1 MPLRS
6 RLRDR
11 LIRWLGGQPD
21 QAPPPRAALQSSAA
35 ADVQL
40 VLPAPDAA
48 RQALLA
54 GQYFAH
60 AEELIRRGAAEFAAP
75 FYRQAYALLRASL
88 GEAVPAA
95 DADASQAGLSSE
107 RLIDL
112 SQPQATL
119 PQPQPAAQPELV
131 SQTPPTAAASSG
143 SAAAAVPPPAAA
155 PSASPTMDAEALI
168 RSLQS
173 RLNAQTADDVAQQ
186 AARLRAQG
194 IQHPDLDHLQ
204 GVIHIIKGESSAAA
218 ERFRMAIAQAPG
230 HYRSLVNLSGLLLA
244 EGRLEEAQALLQRA
258 LEQVNPDSDLAV
270 PALTNL
276 SLVHHA
282 AGRSMEEAL
291 LVLKIQRLKPGH
303 LRGER
308 LLKAATVLQEMAEE
322 PAAIELLQW
331 LNDHGGGE
339 PVWRPLATLLE
350 RRGDYQAAALV
361 YRRLLQP
368 AAPAAAPTP

>member
-21 QAPPPRAALQSSAA
+21 QAPPPRASLLSSAA

-119 PQPQPAAQPELV
+119 PQPQPAAQ
-131 SQTPPTAAASSG
+131 TPPTAAASSG
-143 SAAAAVPPPAAA
+143 SAAAAAPPPAAA
-155 PSASPTMDAEALI
+155 PRVDIEALI
-168 RSLQS
+168 RRLQS

-204 GVIHIIKGESSAAA
+204 GVIHIIKGESAAAA

-258 LEQVNPDSDLAV
+258 LEQVNPDSAPAV

-308 LLKAATVLQEMAEE
+308 LLQAARVLQEMAEE

-331 LNDHGGGE
+331 LSDHGGGE

>member
-21 QAPPPRAALQSSAA
+21 QASAPRGHLLSSAS

-88 GEAVPAA
+88 GDAVPAA
-95 DADASQAGLSSE
+95 DADATKAGLSTE

-119 PQPQPAAQPELV
+119 VQPQPAAQP
-131 SQTPPTAAASSG
+131 QPTAAASSG
-143 SAAAAVPPPAAA
+143 TPSAAAARPA
-155 PSASPTMDAEALI
+155 PTMDVEALI
-168 RSLQS
+168 RGLQS
-173 RLNAQTADDVAQQ
+173 QLNAQTADAVARE
-186 AARLRAQG
+186 AARLRTQG

-204 GVIHIIKGESSAAA
+204 GVIHLIKGESAAAA

-244 EGRLEEAQALLQRA
+244 EGRLEEAQALLHKA
-258 LEQVNPDSDLAV
+258 LEQVNPDSAPAV

-282 AGRSMEEAL
+282 AGRTMDEAL

-308 LLKAATVLQEMAEE
+308 LLQAATVLQEMAEE

-331 LNDHGGGE
+331 LSDHGGGE
-339 PVWRPLATLLE
+339 QVWRPLATLLE